1 MALIYSG
8 LTQWVDES
16 RLDFYL
22 DAVAANDVLPFV
34 RQYGQVIT
42 GVKAD
47 SIKLPRLS
55 TSVTIADGSNCFTDI
70 DGNNDS
76 TISQATISLSKGLVR
91 DQICVHGLEDYYTAQ
106 GLAAGQNYTGL
117 GAFEAGILQ
126 SVAGEVGKAIGNA
139 MWQGSASFIV
149 NGWTDLL
156 YAANLGTG
164 TGGSILGTGTPT
176 SGGPTGTD
184 AAGVFNICTSL
195 LNAAMADVDF
205 ASEVINGTAV
215 IVMSPQDFLFL
226 QQNYTKLNGGNTL
239 VPALDTLNAGTF
251 ASIQFPG
258 TRVNVVTQNF
268 LTGTGT
274 IILSRRG
281 NFVAALDLESDF
293 TNINMGMDQYQE
305 NIWWKFRFKA
315 GVGFRDLSGNSIKYW
330 GPAS

>member
-1 MALIYSG
+1 MALVYSG

-139 MWQGSASFIV
+139 MWQGSANFIV

-164 TGGSILGTGTPT
+164 TGGSILGTSTPT
-176 SGGPTGTD
+176 SGGAAGTD
-184 AAGVFNICTSL
+184 AAGVYNICTSL

-205 ASEVINGTAV
+205 ASEVISGQAV

-226 QQNYTKLNGGNTL
+226 QQNYNKLAGGNTL

-251 ASIQFPG
+251 ATIQFPG
-258 TRVNVVTQNF
+258 TRVSVVTQNF

-293 TNINMGMDQYQE
+293 TNIVMGMDQYQE

>member
-1 MALIYSG
+1 MALVYSG

-22 DAVAANDVLPFV
+22 DAVATNDVLPFV

-55 TSVTIADGSNCFTDI
+55 SSVTIADGTNCFTDI

-76 TISQATISLSKGLVR
+76 TISQATITLSKGLVR

-106 GLAAGQNYTGL
+106 GLNAGQHYTGL

-126 SVAGEVGKAIGNA
+126 SVAGEVGKAIGSA
-139 MWQGSASFIV
+139 MWTGSANFIA

-164 TGGSILGTGTPT
+164 TGGSILGTSTPT
-176 SGGPTGTD
+176 SGGAAGTD
-184 AAGVFNICTSL
+184 AAGVYNICTSL

-205 ASEVINGTAV
+205 ASEVISGQAV

-251 ASIQFPG
+251 ATIQFPG

-281 NFVAALDLESDF
+281 NFVTALDLESDF
-293 TNINMGMDQYQE
+293 TNIVMGMDQYQE

>member
-1 MALIYSG
+1 MALVYSG
-8 LTQWVDES
+8 LSNWTDES
-16 RLDFYL
+16 KLDFYL
-22 DAVAANDVLPFV
+22 DAVAANDVIPFV
-34 RQYGQVIT
+34 RQYGQLIT

-47 SIKLPRLS
+47 TIKLPKLS
-55 TSVTIADGSNCFTDI
+55 TSVTIADGTNCFTDI

-76 TISQATISLSKGLVR
+76 TISQSSIGLSKGLVR

-106 GLAAGQNYTGL
+106 GLTAGQHYTGL

-126 SVAGEVGKAIGNA
+126 SVSGEVGKAIGSA
-139 MWQGSASFIV
+139 MWQGSTNFITS
-149 NGWTDLL
+149 GWTDLI
-156 YAANLGTG
+156 YGTNFGSSNVG
-164 TGGSILGTGTPT
+164 TTTPT
-176 SGGPTGTD
+176 SGGNAGTD
-184 AAGVFNICTSL
+184 AQGVYNICVSL
-195 LNAAMADVDF
+195 LNAAMTDVDL
-205 ASEVINGTAV
+205 ASEVINGSAV

-226 QQNYTKLNGGNTL
+226 QQNYTKLYGGNTL

-251 ASIQFPG
+251 STITFPG
-258 TRVNVVTQNF
+258 TRVQVVTQNF

-293 TNINMGMDQYQE
+293 TNIVMGMDQYQE